1 MPLHTWADHVV
12 HVELLSNDS
21 EISSTTALFLERR
34 FHDQGVEVS
43 GAAGRLEVRSEP
55 DTKVTAGAIALA
67 LAEAGVRANTVHE
80 RQEWSVAE
88 VVT

>member
-21 EISSTTALFLERR
+21 EISATTASFLSRR
-34 FHDQGVEVS
+34 FREKGVDVS

-55 DTKVTAGAIALA
+55 ATSVTARDIALA
-67 LAEAGVRANTVHE
+67 LAQAGVRANTVHE

-88 VVT
+88 VTT